1 MNFFYAALN
10 WLAGVSAKD
19 LFTAAIGSLAGAW
32 GGAYA
37 IQRIADNAKRR
48 EKLGTEVL
56 ACNAA
61 IELCGSIGNTYASL
75 KRQHVKDFAAQYERQ
90 YCLVHTAVERGKR
103 TGVIGPVDI
112 GELDMAKF
120 DTVRVRIERL
130 EKVLTEQVNVGG
142 RPVGLL
148 NYLIMSID
156 NLNDCIRQR
165 NDQVDRLKGKP
176 NEEIVPVVFGLK
188 GPEGTDKTYPDMV
201 RGIARATDDCIVFTM
216 QMCLDLEDYCE
227 RVRKHYLMSF
237 RGGVPRVSRVDF
249 SAMERLGLMP
259 DLASYSDLINAHVM
273 APRSTLGRRGAKAW
287 LGVRRRLRA
296 IRWRGRRAMSAV
308 KRRLH

>member
-1 MNFFYAALN
+1 MNSIYAALN

-19 LFTAAIGSLAGAW
+19 LFAAAIGSLAGAW

-37 IQRIADNAKRR
+37 IQWIADNAKRR
-48 EKLGTEVL
+48 EKLGNEVL

-75 KRQHVKDFAAQYERQ
+75 KRQHVMEFAARYERQ
-90 YCLVHTAVERGKR
+90 FGLVHAAVERRNR
-103 TGVIGPVDI
+103 TGVIGPVDL
-112 GELDMAKF
+112 GELDMTKF
-120 DTVRVRIERL
+120 EPVRVRIERL

-156 NLNDCIRQR
+156 NLNDCINQR
-165 NDQVDRLKGKP
+165 NEQVDRLKGKP

-201 RGIARATDDCIVFTM
+201 RGIARATDDCLVFTM
-216 QMCLDLEDYCE
+216 QMCLDLEDYCG
-227 RVRKHYLMSF
+227 RLRKIYLTEF
-237 RGGVPRVSRVDF
+237 RGVVPRVSRVDF
-249 SAMERLGLMP
+249 SGMEKLGLMP
-259 DLASYSDLINAHVM
+259 NLASYSDLINAHVM

-287 LGVRRRLRA
+287 LGARRRLRA
-296 IRWRGRRAMSAV
+296 IRSRGRRAMSW
-308 KRRLH
+308 RLQ